1 MHAWSSRFRALC
13 GVMVLGIPAAFAQSY
28 PVKPVRLVVGIAPG
42 GGLDASTRIVA
53 NGLSKHL
60 NQQVVV
66 ENRAGAGGTIAAASV
81 AGAAPD
87 GYTLLYGT
95 TSLLAAQAMYD
106 NLSFDPVKSFTPV
119 AGTLFEPLVLGLHPA
134 VAAKNITEFIAL
146 VRANPGKLSYGSPGV
161 GTVHHLAM
169 ESFNT
174 ETGLRIVHIPYKGAA
189 AYVPDLVAGV
199 LPVAVISVTAALP
212 HSKSG
217 KVRVIAIT
225 SEKRLPLAPDW
236 TPLADILPGFDMA
249 SIQFVLG
256 PAGMPAAIVNRLSD
270 AVRAAVSM
278 EEARKAF
285 EATGG
290 TADWSAPE
298 VLAARIREGV
308 VKWGGI
314 ARQSGAKGQ

>member
-1 MHAWSSRFRALC
+1 MNPWKRRWQAVCWAMALI
-13 GVMVLGIPAAFAQSY
+13 GVGACAQSY
-28 PVKPVRLVVGIAPG
+28 PLKPVKLVVGIAPG

-53 NGLSKHL
+53 SGLSKHF

-66 ENRAGAGGTIAAASV
+66 ENRAGAGGTIAAAAV
-81 AGAAPD
+81 AGAPPD

-95 TSLLAAQAMYD
+95 TSLLASQAMYG
-106 NLSFDPVKSFTPV
+106 NLAFDPVKSFTPV

-134 VAAKNITEFIAL
+134 VPARNIAEFIAL
-146 VRANPGKLSYGSPGV
+146 ARANPGKLSYGSPGV

-174 ETGLRIVHIPYKGAA
+174 ETGLRIVHVPYKGAA

-199 LPVAVISVTAALP
+199 LPAAVISVTAALP
-212 HSKSG
+212 QSKAG

-225 SEKRLPLAPDW
+225 SERRLPLAPDW
-236 TPLADILPGFDMA
+236 PPLAEIVPGFDMA

-256 PAGMPAAIVNRLSD
+256 PAGLPAAIVNRISE
-270 AVRAAVSM
+270 AVRAAVAM

-290 TADWSAPE
+290 TADWSPPE
-298 VLAARIREGV
+298 VLATRIREGV